1 MTTTEIDVIKETL
14 YEKIAD
20 IENINILIAIQTLV
34 ESIEQRSDDFVTSKQ
49 DFNGYIREWVKNM

>member
-1 MTTTEIDVIKETL
+1 MTTTEIDLIKETL